1 MLQIIDLPA
10 HPDKPFLL
18 PADKN
23 CSLAATSYLVICGK
37 DNITVV
43 FWRHAVTTLDI
54 DNMYL
59 ADGVCK
65 ASYNQ
70 THVFVTTPLNGCGTM
85 YSETE
90 QEMYYNNTLTAT
102 APISPG
108 SVITRK
114 QSIAFDFKCSYSR
127 LVSVQGFKFE
137 PPNPKINIE
146 QSK

>member
-1 MLQIIDLPA
+1 MS
-10 HPDKPFLL
+10 F
-18 PADKN
+18 
-23 CSLAATSYLVICGK
+23 AATSYLVICGR

-43 FWRHAVTTLDI
+43 FWRHAVTTFDI

-90 QEMYYNNTLTAT
+90 QEMHYNNTLA
-102 APISPG
+102 ASVPVSRG

-114 QSIAFDFKCSYSR
+114 QSFTFNFKCAYSR
-127 LVSVQGFKFE
+127 LFNVQGLKFK
-137 PPNPKINIE
+137 PPNPKIEIE
-146 QSK
+146 QGK

>member
-1 MLQIIDLPA
+1 MICDYNDYLTSS
-10 HPDKPFLL
+10 FFT
-18 PADKN
+18 
-23 CSLAATSYLVICGK
+23 ATSYLVFCSR

-43 FWRHAVTTLDI
+43 IGRHKLSSVDI

-70 THVFVTTPLNGCGTM
+70 THVYVTTALNRCGTM
-85 YSETE
+85 YSETD
-90 QEMYYNNTLTAT
+90 QEMYYNNTLTA
-102 APISPG
+102 AIPISPG

-114 QSIAFDFKCSYSR
+114 QSLAFTFKCTYSR
-127 LVSVQGFKFE
+127 LVSVSGFKFE
-137 PPNPKINIE
+137 PPKPEVIVE

>member
-1 MLQIIDLPA
+1 M
-10 HPDKPFLL
+10 
-18 PADKN
+18 
-23 CSLAATSYLVICGK
+23 
-37 DNITVV
+37 V

-85 YSETE
+85 YFETE

-102 APISPG
+102 VPISPG

-114 QSIAFDFKCSYSR
+114 QSLAFDFKCSYSR

-137 PPNPKINIE
+137 PPKPKITIE
-146 QSK
+146 RSK